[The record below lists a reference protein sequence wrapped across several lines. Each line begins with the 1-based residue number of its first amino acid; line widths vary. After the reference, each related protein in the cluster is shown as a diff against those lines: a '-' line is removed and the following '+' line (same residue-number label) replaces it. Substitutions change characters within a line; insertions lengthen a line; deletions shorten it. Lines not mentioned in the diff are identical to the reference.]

1 MAQPRPLDPIPPGP
15 WDVVVIGA
23 GAAGLMTCLDLPAG
37 LSVLL
42 LNRNTGRRSSSRWA
56 QGGIAAVTRPEDN
69 ASSHAEDTIHAGAG
83 LCDGDA
89 VRLLVDEA
97 PHCVERLQRLGMA
110 FDRDGPNLAT
120 TLEAAHSH
128 KRVLHVQDQTGRAL
142 VDVLRER
149 VEEREGL
156 LHRRGVRVTKLTVEN
171 GCCSGVQVLDGR
183 LLYTVQARAVVLA
196 SGGGGHLFANT
207 TNPAQACGEGIA
219 LAWQAGAAVED
230 LEFVQFHPTALRL
243 DDAPCFLISEAV
255 RGEGGVLFD
264 DRGCSPVAH
273 LPQGDL
279 SPRDQVSRAL
289 VQAMQRQGVGQIWL
303 DFSAIPREQAEARF
317 PTILDR
323 CSEFGLNP
331 LEHPIPVAPAAH
343 YWMGGVATNLQ
354 AATNLPGLFAVGE
367 VACTGLHGAN
377 RLASNSLMECLVF
390 AHQLK
395 SIELGP
401 QQQQVKRSKPSSC
414 DLDLSCGGSSSGE
427 SSTGL
432 MARIEQLRQL
442 CWQTAGVDRIVKG
455 LHEALQQ
462 VQEDENWLEQQPL
475 LQLVKDLDHAETL
488 ELGDS
493 SRRNL
498 NLLLDLH
505 HRLQTSRLMLEAGLF
520 RRESRGGHFRIDAP
534 VALPQWQ
541 CHSRQCVQHGIRT
554 RAVRR

>member
-1 MAQPRPLDPIPPGP
+1 MDQPRPLDPIPPGP

-37 LSVLL
+37 LRVLL

-156 LHRRGVRVTKLTVEN
+156 LHRRGVRVTKLTVKN
-171 GCCSGVQVLDGR
+171 GSCSGVQVLDGQ

-255 RGEGGVLFD
+255 RGEGGVLVD
-264 DRGCSPVAH
+264 DLGYSPVAH
-273 LPQGDL
+273 LAQRDL

-343 YWMGGVATNLQ
+343 YWMGGIATNLQ

-395 SIELGP
+395 SIDLEP
-401 QQQQVKRSKPSSC
+401 QQTALKRSKPNSC
-414 DLDLSCGGSSSGE
+414 DLDLSSGE
-427 SSTGL
+427 STTGL
-432 MARIEQLRQL
+432 MTRIEQLRQL
-442 CWQTAGVDRIVKG
+442 CWQTAGVDRVVQG
-455 LHEALQQ
+455 LRQALRQ
-462 VQEDENWLEQQPL
+462 VQAEESWLEQQPL

-488 ELGDS
+488 KLGDS
-493 SRRNL
+493 TRRNL

-505 HRLQTSRLMLEAGLF
+505 HRLLTSHLMLEAGLF

-541 CHSRQCVQHGIRT
+541 CHSRQCLQHGIRT
-554 RAVRR
+554 RAVRH